1 MIDETA
7 KETMLSLAEECDEFA
22 VTAAILHFDKLF
34 VRRLIR
40 ETKES

>member
-1 MIDETA
+1 V
-7 KETMLSLAEECDEFA
+7 LSVAEECDEFA

-40 ETKES
+40 ETKRS